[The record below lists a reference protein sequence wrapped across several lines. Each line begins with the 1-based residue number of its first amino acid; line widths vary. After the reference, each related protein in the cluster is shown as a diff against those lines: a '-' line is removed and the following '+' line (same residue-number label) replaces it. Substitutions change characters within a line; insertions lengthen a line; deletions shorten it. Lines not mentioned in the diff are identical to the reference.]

1 MILRINGEE
10 KTFSVKTDN
19 VMDLLH
25 TLGVKSVM
33 AAVEI
38 NGNIVDPNLF
48 NKTLLRDGDK
58 VEIVSFVGGG

>member
-10 KTFSVKTDN
+10 KTFSGKTGN

-25 TLGVKSVM
+25 TLGVKPVM

-48 NKTLLRDGDK
+48 NKTLLQDGDK